1 VVENAHVAMSRTG
14 GDGAADRPPVPVR
27 RPRPTAPALDY
38 YLVRPR
44 PPDDRPAAPP
54 EGIVVEEFLFGAD
67 HTVLRVDSAAWTPG
81 GPGWWTSPALSRSI
95 RADPELRGRVVGVP
109 RHRAEVVYHQLG
121 GATLPDA
128 ATLRGHLGAGETRAT
143 SAPLLLSPERVT
155 PGFHGTRVYRVLF
168 ANELAPDDLVQLSS
182 EWPMTRTD
190 PTRSDGVVGAARRRI
205 GADVF
210 RWELRRIGM
219 VGAYCLDLTVD
230 LATERDDGVRPV
242 LRELTTT
249 LRLRGL
255 IPVTVERFS

>member
-1 VVENAHVAMSRTG
+1 MS
-14 GDGAADRPPVPVR
+14 VR

-38 YLVRPR
+38 YLVDPR
-44 PPDDRPAAPP
+44 PTGDRWDAPP
-54 EGIVVEEFLFGAD
+54 EGIVVEEFLFGVD

-81 GPGWWTSPALSRSI
+81 EPGWWTSPALSRNI

-109 RHRAEVVYHQLG
+109 RHRAEVVYRQLG
-121 GATLPDA
+121 GAALPDE
-128 ATLRGHLGAGETRAT
+128 ATLRGHLRAGDTRAA

-155 PGFHGTRVYRVLF
+155 PGFHSTRTYRVLF
-168 ANELAPDDLVQLSS
+168 ANELAPDDLVQLAAV
-182 EWPMTRTD
+182 WPMTCPD
-190 PTRSDGVVGAARRRI
+190 PSRSDGVIGTARRRV
-205 GADVF
+205 GADAF
-210 RWELRRIGM
+210 RWDLRRIGM

-230 LATERDDGVRPV
+230 LATGRDDGVRPV

>member
-1 VVENAHVAMSRTG
+1 MAMSRTG
-14 GDGAADRPPVPVR
+14 GDGAAGPPPAPVR

-44 PPDDRPAAPP
+44 PSDDRPAAPP

-81 GPGWWTSPALSRSI
+81 GPGWWTAPALSRNI

-109 RHRAEVVYHQLG
+109 RHRAEVVYRQLG
-121 GATLPDA
+121 GATLPDE
-128 ATLRGHLGAGETRAT
+128 ATLRGHLRAGDTRAT

-155 PGFHGTRVYRVLF
+155 PGFHSTRVYRVLF
-168 ANELAPDDLVQLSS
+168 ANELGPDDLVELSS
-182 EWPMTRTD
+182 VWQMAGTD
-190 PTRSDGVVGAARRRI
+190 PPRPGGVVGTARRRV

-210 RWELRRIGM
+210 RWELRRIGV

-230 LATERDDGVRPV
+230 LATGRDDGVRPV

>member
-1 VVENAHVAMSRTG
+1 MAMPRTA
-14 GDGAADRPPVPVR
+14 GDGAADRPPAPVR
-27 RPRPTAPALDY
+27 PHQPTAPALDY

-81 GPGWWTSPALSRSI
+81 GPGWWTAPELSRNI

-109 RHRAEVVYHQLG
+109 RHRAEVVYRQLG
-121 GATLPDA
+121 GATLPDE
-128 ATLRGHLGAGETRAT
+128 ATLRGHLRAGDTRAT
-143 SAPLLLSPERVT
+143 SAPLLLSTQPVT
-155 PGFHGTRVYRVLF
+155 PGFHSTRVYRVLF
-168 ANELAPDDLVQLSS
+168 ANELGPDDLVELSAV
-182 EWPMTRTD
+182 WQMTGTD
-190 PTRSDGVVGAARRRI
+190 PTRPDGVIGTARRRI

-210 RWELRRIGM
+210 RWELRRIGV

-230 LATERDDGVRPV
+230 LATGRDDGVRPV

>member
-1 VVENAHVAMSRTG
+1 MAMSRTE
-14 GDGAADRPPVPVR
+14 GDGATDRPHR
-27 RPRPTAPALDY
+27 STAPALDY

-44 PPDDRPAAPP
+44 PPDDRPGAPP

-67 HTVLRVDSAAWTPG
+67 HQALRVDSAAWTPG
-81 GPGWWTSPALSRSI
+81 GSGWWTAPALSRSI

-109 RHRAEVVYHQLG
+109 RHRAEVVYRQLG
-121 GATLPDA
+121 GATLPDE
-128 ATLRGHLGAGETRAT
+128 ATLRGHLRAGDTRAA

-155 PGFHGTRVYRVLF
+155 PGFHSTRVYRLLF
-168 ANELAPDDLVQLSS
+168 ANELGPDDLVELSS
-182 EWPMTRTD
+182 VWQMTGTD
-190 PTRSDGVVGAARRRI
+190 PTRPDGVVGTARRRI

-210 RWELRRIGM
+210 GWELRRIGM

-230 LATERDDGVRPV
+230 LATGRDDGVRPV